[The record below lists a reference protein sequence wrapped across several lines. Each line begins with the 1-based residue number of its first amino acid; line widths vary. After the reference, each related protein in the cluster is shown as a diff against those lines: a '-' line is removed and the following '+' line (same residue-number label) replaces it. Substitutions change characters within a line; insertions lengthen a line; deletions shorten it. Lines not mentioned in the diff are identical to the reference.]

1 MAPDSHPRPGMTAS
15 ACERRIEAPES
26 LGLETRNDFRE
37 KATGLLEAMP
47 EGLGRLV
54 VDLGG
59 TTRVDSAG
67 LGALMLVQRH
77 AMERRQVV
85 ALEHPS
91 DEVRWL
97 LVLTKLA
104 DLFEM
109 R

>member
-1 MAPDSHPRPGMTAS
+1 MNAS
-15 ACERRIEAPES
+15 ACERRLMAPDS
-26 LGLETRNDFRE
+26 LGLDTRNEFRQ
-37 KATGLLEAMP
+37 AAVALLEEMP

-54 VDLGG
+54 VDLGS
-59 TTRVDSAG
+59 TRRVDSVG
-67 LGALMLVQRH
+67 LGALMLVQRR

-85 ALEHPS
+85 SLEHPS

-97 LVLTKLA
+97 LILTKLA

>member
-1 MAPDSHPRPGMTAS
+1 MAPDSPDGTGMTAS
-15 ACERRIEAPES
+15 ACERRLDAPQC
-26 LGLETRNDFRE
+26 LGLETRNQFRE
-37 KATGLLEAMP
+37 EATALLDAMP

-54 VDLGG
+54 VDLAA
-59 TTRVDSAG
+59 TSRVDSAG
-67 LGALMLVQRH
+67 LGALMLVQRR

-85 ALEHPS
+85 ALEHLS

-97 LVLTKLA
+97 LVLTKLS